1 MIGQLGQKP
10 RRQHSAIASGI
21 AKRFIMTT
29 AGEVCPDD
37 GRIGFTEDGL
47 LVKTEEGS
55 PQGGPMA
62 NPPIV
67 IHRPTPSGGR
77 RVTVR
82 RIRLF
87 SLSLGTASAEVFRQG
102 FYMPSDAAGFTV
114 LRSGE
119 KAPAPGPWPRDGY
132 GAHAFVAHSLAVVKR
147 PGRAALLTAGFVSF
161 DRSQFFPNEITISIA
176 SPSRFVL
183 DLSHA
188 SRKRSGSLSPSQ
200 KTIIRHRYASLHFPK
215 GAIDRTFS
223 EQLDV
228 IARFHPASP
237 SSPLVLFT
245 DEKPSYLR
253 LLARHPLSLPPH
265 VVHHIRI
272 PASLPRTSANPLFPS
287 NYIDREL
294 RKDQANHRR
303 ETTCFSRNVANGL
316 TRLICYLVHHNYWKR
331 YLIKARPSDTR
342 THGTCP
348 GIPPDEQRRGI
359 LSLFPQRAFLGRED
373 WLYSPT
379 LRRIWLKQD
388 PTPGKRRPDYLPRFT
403 RA

>member
-1 MIGQLGQKP
+1 MHHFSFCPHARCAFHITAPDTTSWFSRFGSYHTKTFGTVQ
-10 RRQHSAIASGI
+10 
-21 AKRFIMTT
+21 RFICHACHHTFST
-29 AGEVCPDD
+29 QS
-37 GRIGFTEDGL
+37 F
-47 LVKTEEGS
+47 S
-55 PQGGPMA
+55 PSYYLKASINLPA
-62 NPPIV
+62 
-67 IHRPTPSGGR
+67 
-77 RVTVR
+77 
-82 RIRLF
+82 LF
-87 SLSLGTASAEVFRQG
+87 SLHAS
-102 FYMPSDAAGFTV
+102 SI
-114 LRSGE
+114 S
-119 KAPAPGPWPRDGY
+119 
-132 GAHAFVAHSLAVVKR
+132 
-147 PGRAALLTAGFVSF
+147 GRALSRFFLISPSAIQNRIDRLARQAISLHCALRPFITPSPFCIDGFVSF

-342 THGTCP
+342 THGTCA

-359 LSLFPQRAFLGRED
+359 LSLFSQRAFLSRED
-373 WLYSPT
+373 WLFSPT

-388 PTPGKRRPDYLPRFT
+388 PTPGKQKPDYLPRF
-403 RA
+403 AWA